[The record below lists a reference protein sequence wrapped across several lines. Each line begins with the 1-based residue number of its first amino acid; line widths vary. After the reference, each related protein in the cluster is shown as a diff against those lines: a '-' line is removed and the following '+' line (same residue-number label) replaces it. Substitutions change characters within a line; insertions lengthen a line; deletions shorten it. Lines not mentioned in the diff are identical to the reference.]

1 MSIQLTM
8 AAGEAEDVMYILE
21 DYISD
26 KEALLNDS
34 ESWFNGSLDAE
45 TVEIERANLATAI
58 LFHARLVD
66 LWRASLGERV
76 SDLLGLTEESD
87 KSDGTAPCDKCGVA
101 VRERDFCGDD
111 GEYLCPDC
119 YDTDETPTNQQG
131 G

>member
-34 ESWFNGSLDAE
+34 GSWFNGSLDAE

-66 LWRASLGERV
+66 LL
-76 SDLLGLTEESD
+76 DLVEESD

-101 VRERDFCGDD
+101 VPERDFCGDD

>member
-26 KEALLNDS
+26 KEELLIDS
-34 ESWFNGSLDAE
+34 RSWFNGRLDAE

-66 LWRASLGERV
+66 L
-76 SDLLGLTEESD
+76 LGLTEENI
-87 KSDGTAPCDKCGVA
+87 
-101 VRERDFCGDD
+101 
-111 GEYLCPDC
+111 
-119 YDTDETPTNQQG
+119 TDETPTNQQG